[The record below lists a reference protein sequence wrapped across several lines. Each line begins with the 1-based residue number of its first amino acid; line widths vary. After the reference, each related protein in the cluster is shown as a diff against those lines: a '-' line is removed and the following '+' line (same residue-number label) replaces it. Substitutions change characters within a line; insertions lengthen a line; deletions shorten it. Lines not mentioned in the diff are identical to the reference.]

1 MHVGFVL
8 TDRKLMNSR
17 NDQLKYCT
25 SAARPPNSASKLI
38 KGAIWTDLNVL
49 TAFKI
54 EETNKW
60 IFNDKMGNSVRD
72 GED

>member
-25 SAARPPNSASKLI
+25 STARPPNSASKLI
-38 KGAIWTDLNVL
+38 KGAI
-49 TAFKI
+49 
-54 EETNKW
+54 
-60 IFNDKMGNSVRD
+60 
-72 GED
+72 